1 MWKDFKEFAL
11 KGSLIDLAIGV
22 IIGTQ
27 FNNVVQSLVKDIIM
41 PPFGLIINRVNFTEL
56 FIALNGNKY
65 PNLAAAQ
72 AAGAP
77 TINIGVFI
85 NTIITFLIVAFALFL
100 LVKQINRMRR
110 QPAKETNTKLC
121 PYCLS
126 TIPLKAT
133 RCPQCTSDLEA
144 PASQRLSEAA
154 RS

>member
-1 MWKDFKEFAL
+1 MWKEFKEFAL
-11 KGSLIDLAIGV
+11 KGSLIDLTIGV

-56 FIALNGNKY
+56 FVVLDGKKY

-110 QPAKETNTKLC
+110 QPPKETNTKSC

-133 RCPQCTSDLEA
+133 RCPQCTSNLET
-144 PASQRLSEAA
+144 PASQRVSEAA
-154 RS
+154 HS